1 MATQTF
7 AGGVILRDGKNLTK
21 KRTVQTLFPKTG
33 EMVFPL
39 SQHVGRPAIPV
50 VEPGDYVRTGT
61 LIAKADGALS
71 ANLHASVSG
80 IVTAIEPRKVS
91 GGRLV
96 RSIVIDNDGLFLEE
110 PVPED
115 TSFENL
121 TRRSAFRMIRNAGIV
136 GMGGSGMPT
145 AYKIRQAD
153 QSEIDTVIANCVEC
167 DPYETSDYRRILE
180 DPWRV
185 ISGLMVLLTIFP
197 RARGFIALSEK
208 NREGYRLLRNLL
220 KDNDRIFVRRLSE
233 KYPQGSE
240 RQLIYALTG
249 RQYNAAMLPSDIGC
263 LVQNTDTLV
272 AINQAVMMHQPLITR
287 ILTVTGDAL
296 RHPRNFRV
304 RIGTSFRDILE
315 QEGGLVKGC
324 SLDDVVVLDGGPMM
338 GHPVEDL
345 DVPVT
350 KTTSS
355 IVVCRKEDL
364 MARPE
369 TACTRCGRCVE
380 VCPNRLS
387 PLTLYLD
394 LAADKKKGQ
403 NADAGF
409 LQHGGMECSGCGCCS
424 YVCPS
429 AINLTAAIYAKKRR
443 ILQDPVRAGAYARRY
458 VRAFSGT
465 DPAAGATTPKDKNRK

>member
-7 AGGVILRDGKNLTK
+7 EGGVILRDGKYLTK
-21 KRTVQTLFPKTG
+21 KKTVQTLFPKSG

-39 SQHVGRPAIPV
+39 RQHVGRPAIPV
-50 VEPGDYVRTGT
+50 VAPGDYVRTGT
-61 LIAKADGALS
+61 LIARADGALS

-80 IVTAIEPRKVS
+80 EVTAIEKRRVS
-91 GGRLV
+91 GGRTQT
-96 RSIVIDNDGLFLEE
+96 SIVISNDGLFLEE

-115 TSFENL
+115 ASFENL
-121 TRRSAFRMIRNAGIV
+121 TRKSAFRMIRDAGIV

-153 QSEIDTVIANCVEC
+153 ESEIDTVIANCVEC

-197 RARGFIALSEK
+197 RARGFVAVSEG

-220 KDNDRIFVRRLSE
+220 RDNDRIFVKKLSD

-249 RQYNAAMLPSDIGC
+249 RQLNAAMLPSDIGC
-263 LVQNTDTLV
+263 LVNNTDTLV

-287 ILTVTGDAL
+287 ILTVTGDAC
-296 RHPRNFRV
+296 RHPRNYRV
-304 RIGTSFRDILE
+304 RIGMSFRDILE
-315 QEGGLVKGC
+315 QEGGLKNGL
-324 SLDDVVVLDGGPMM
+324 SMEDVMVLDGGTMM

-355 IVVCRKEDL
+355 IVVCQKKFLE
-364 MARPE
+364 ARPE
-369 TACTRCGRCVE
+369 SACTRCGRCIE
-380 VCPNRLS
+380 VCPNRLT
-387 PLTLYLD
+387 PMVLVED
-394 LAADKKKGQ
+394 LERKKKGRDPE
-403 NADAGF
+403 AAF
-409 LQHGGMECSGCGCCS
+409 LQDGGMECSGCGCCS
-424 YVCPS
+424 YICPS
-429 AINLTAAIYAKKRR
+429 GISLSARIYAMKKK
-443 ILQDPVRAGAYARRY
+443 ILRTPEKAGAYSRRY
-458 VRAFSGT
+458 LRA
-465 DPAAGATTPKDKNRK
+465 